1 MPARSSAIA
10 TYSLTY
16 DGADAAKDFD
26 LLVKSFP
33 KFKGTD
39 CGEWYSCLFTY
50 LVTYSA
56 SKTYQDVFSFQV
68 LNFILFLCSVPNLII
83 YLFKVTTILFMH
95 LTDVP
100 NMTVSNA
107 KGL

>member
-33 KFKGTD
+33 KFKGRD
-39 CGEWYSCLFTY
+39 CGE
-50 LVTYSA
+50 
-56 SKTYQDVFSFQV
+56 
-68 LNFILFLCSVPNLII
+68 
-83 YLFKVTTILFMH
+83 
-95 LTDVP
+95 
-100 NMTVSNA
+100 
-107 KGL
+107 